1 MIGEIMYLTYL
12 VKIID
17 IILVYYIVYRLI
29 LIIKGT
35 KAMQVVWGI
44 FILLLIT
51 FMAKFLNLKA
61 TFWLLQQ
68 FWFAGVFLLI
78 VVFQQEIRNALANLG
93 TNPLGRVLVP
103 QEYIF
108 IPHIIETLKEASE
121 NKIGVLIALE
131 LDMGLRE
138 FIETGVMINGEV
150 SKELLLTIFKDG
162 TLLHDGGVVIS
173 ANRIVSAAC
182 QFPLTEQKDLS
193 RIFGMRHRSAIGL
206 SEVTDSIVLV
216 VSEETG
222 TISMCRNGKIMQHID
237 LKELEK
243 TLFDIFKSRFQKT
256 LMRRGNRNEHN

>member
-1 MIGEIMYLTYL
+1 MYWDYL
-12 VKIID
+12 IKALD
-17 IILVYYIVYRLI
+17 LLLVYYIIFRLI

-44 FILLLIT
+44 FILILIT
-51 FMAKFLNLKA
+51 FSAKALQFNA

-93 TNPLGRVLVP
+93 TNPLARVFVP

-108 IPHIIETLKEASE
+108 IPELISAIKEGSSS
-121 NKIGVLIALE
+121 KTGMLIALE

-138 FIETGVMINGEV
+138 FTESGIKINGEV
-150 SKELLLTIFKDG
+150 SKDLLLTIFKDG
-162 TLLHDGGVVIS
+162 TPLHDGGVVIS
-173 ANRIVSAAC
+173 ANRIVAAAC

-206 SEVTDSIVLV
+206 SELTDAIVLI

-222 TISMCRNGKIMQHID
+222 IVSMARNGKIMQHVD
-237 LKELEK
+237 MAELEK
-243 TLFDIFKSRFQKT
+243 TLFEIFKGKFEKS
-256 LMRRGNRNEHN
+256 LMRRSQRK

>member
-1 MIGEIMYLTYL
+1 MYWDYFIKTLDL
-12 VKIID
+12 L
-17 IILVYYIVYRLI
+17 LVYYIVFRLI

-44 FILLLIT
+44 FILILIT
-51 FMAKFLNLKA
+51 FSAKALQFNA

-93 TNPLGRVLVP
+93 TNPLARVFVP

-108 IPHIIETLKEASE
+108 IPELISAIKEGSSS
-121 NKIGVLIALE
+121 KTGMLIALE

-138 FIETGVMINGEV
+138 FTESGIKINGEV
-150 SKELLLTIFKDG
+150 SKDLLLTIFKDG
-162 TLLHDGGVVIS
+162 TPLHDGGVVIS
-173 ANRIVSAAC
+173 ANRIVAAAC

-206 SEVTDSIVLV
+206 SELTDAIVLI

-222 TISMCRNGKIMQHID
+222 IVSMARNGKIMQHVD
-237 LKELEK
+237 MGELEK
-243 TLFDIFKSRFQKT
+243 TLFEIFKGKFEKS
-256 LMRRGNRNEHN
+256 LMRRSQRK

>member
-1 MIGEIMYLTYL
+1 MYLDYL
-12 VKIID
+12 VKILD
-17 IILVYYIVYRLI
+17 ILLVYYIVYRLI

-44 FILLLIT
+44 FILVLIT
-51 FMAKFLNLKA
+51 FTAKAARFNA
-61 TFWLLQQ
+61 TFWLLQK

-103 QEYIF
+103 QEFIF
-108 IPHIIETLKEASE
+108 IPELISAISEASSS
-121 NKIGVLIALE
+121 KTGMLIALE

-138 FIETGVMINGEV
+138 FIETGTRINGEV
-150 SKELLLTIFKDG
+150 SKDLLLTIFKDG
-162 TLLHDGGVVIS
+162 TLLHDGGVIIS
-173 ANRIVSAAC
+173 NNRIVAAAC

-206 SEVTDSIVLV
+206 SEMTDAIALI

-222 TISMCRNGKIMQHID
+222 TVSMARNGKIMQHID
-237 LKELEK
+237 IKELEK
-243 TLFDIFKSRFQKT
+243 ALFDIFKGRMQNS
-256 LMRRGNRNEHN
+256 LIRRSQRK